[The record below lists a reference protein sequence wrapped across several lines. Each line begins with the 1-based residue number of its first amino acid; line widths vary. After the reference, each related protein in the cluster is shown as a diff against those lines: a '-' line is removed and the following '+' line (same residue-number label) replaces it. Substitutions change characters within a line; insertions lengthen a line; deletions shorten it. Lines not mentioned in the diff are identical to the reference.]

1 MSEEPVAAAFIAA
14 LNANSAAAYDH
25 DDVPATLPPYFTQVT
40 VSRRFGG
47 VMRGERP
54 TSTLYRATTRAVAK
68 NVTTAREMRRRAQVA
83 LEGTTLVIGGIE
95 TTPIQFEAEDAINPD
110 DGYFSGLTYW
120 TFAL

>member
-1 MSEEPVAAAFIAA
+1 MAAAFIAA
-14 LNANSAAAYDH
+14 LNASNAAAYDH

-68 NVTTAREMRRRAQVA
+68 NVTTAREMRRRAAQI
-83 LEGTTLVIGGIE
+83 EGTSLTVGGE
-95 TTPIQFEAEDAINPD
+95 KTTPIQFEAEDAINPD